1 MAIEFQNEKVGK
13 YRVEK
18 ISVTEGPSAG
28 ADNGGSASPPP
39 VLRRKSLQIPT
50 TVFNYIGR
58 IYL

>member
-18 ISVTEGPSAG
+18 ISVTEGPC